1 MDNEER
7 SVCVAVLQYTDRRCS
22 GGYRL
27 KSFHVEQEF
36 IDFLE
41 RYHGMIHSDEAMVIL
56 LGGDH
61 KITTLDAVGR
71 MNWIL
76 ETA

>member
-1 MDNEER
+1 MGNEER

-22 GGYRL
+22 GGYKL
-27 KSFHVEQEF
+27 KSFHNKQEF
-36 IDFLE
+36 MEFLTVNQE
-41 RYHGMIHSDEAMVIL
+41 RIYSNEAMAIL

-61 KITTLDAVGR
+61 TITTLDAVGR